1 MRNLYFIKEIPRNQR
16 GLGRFCG
23 KWRFEYI
30 LTGENRPHLKEEKPP
45 RPYILIYLVIVS
57 GKNYH
62 ERLYETIYF
71 YKSQKNLLFII
82 FVPKKVGQIGR
93 KSTHDMKQSEENGLK
108 ITQEGGVI
116 NISGLDVFGFLLNK
130 EGFTDKTISKEVLV
144 LLRNVCV
151 LLRNIQKYLEC
162 TWNSMDKQ
170 GREILLTRGYR
181 LLVIIT
187 NLQGFTDKT
196 RPKEVLVLF

>member
-82 FVPKKVGQIGR
+82 FVPKNLGQIGR
-93 KSTHDMKQSEENGLK
+93 KLTHGIKQTGEDGLK
-108 ITQEGGVI
+108 FTQEGGVI
-116 NISGLDVFGFLLNK
+116 NISG
-130 EGFTDKTISKEVLV
+130 
-144 LLRNVCV
+144 
-151 LLRNIQKYLEC
+151 
-162 TWNSMDKQ
+162 
-170 GREILLTRGYR
+170 YR

-187 NLQGFTDKT
+187 NEQGFTDKT
-196 RPKEVLVLF
+196 IPKEVLVLF

>member
-71 YKSQKNLLFII
+71 SKPKKNFLFII
-82 FVPKKVGQIGR
+82 LFPKKGGQIER
-93 KSTHDMKQSEENGLK
+93 KSTNEMKQSEKNELK
-108 ITQEGGVI
+108 I
-116 NISGLDVFGFLLNK
+116 LK
-130 EGFTDKTISKEVLV
+130 
-144 LLRNVCV
+144 
-151 LLRNIQKYLEC
+151 
-162 TWNSMDKQ
+162 
-170 GREILLTRGYR
+170 
-181 LLVIIT
+181 
-187 NLQGFTDKT
+187 
-196 RPKEVLVLF
+196 